1 MAMKKTLL
9 ILLCFLVVPLG
20 SCSLDDGGV
29 NFNFVTLQIVDAE
42 LPESFMLNTSYT
54 IKVTYLRPNGC
65 TFFEGFDVNQA
76 DLTTREVV
84 AIGSELQDTECTQ
97 QVEEVETTFD
107 FFVIHSE
114 DYLFRFWTGEN
125 AEGEQ
130 EYLEIV
136 VPVEQ

>member
-1 MAMKKTLL
+1 MKKTLL
-9 ILLCFLVVPLG
+9 ILLCFLAVPLG
-20 SCSLDDGGV
+20 SCSLEDDDNT
-29 NFNFVTLQIVDAE
+29 NFNFVTLRIIDAE

-54 IKVTYLRPNGC
+54 IKVTYLKPNGC
-65 TFFEGFDVNQA
+65 TFFEGFDVSQI

-84 AIGSELQDTECTQ
+84 VIGSEFQDTACTQ

-107 FFVIHSE
+107 FFVIYTD

-130 EYLEIV
+130 EYLEFV